1 MMRLV
6 FLFSLA
12 ACSQASDGLDTGYI
26 EDVVCSHPSS
36 QFEAQV
42 EVNYRDNGF
51 DSVEFVLEQSEEF
64 WFVEL
69 QPPNEEFLTG
79 IRKCKSSSLIA
90 IQTLRTTLL
99 FAGVRS
105 ESRNQSC
112 KDF

>member
-69 QPPNEEFLTG
+69 QPPNEEVFDWHTKMQ
-79 IRKCKSSSLIA
+79 IIEFDCYSDFTYDFI
-90 IQTLRTTLL
+90 
-99 FAGVRS
+99 VRGG
-105 ESRNQSC
+105 E
-112 KDF
+112 K